1 MTQMIQHALSEEVL
15 DTLMGLFWEKGYSN
29 TSIDELIVATGLN
42 RSILY
47 KFFGGKDKLFLAM
60 LKRFSKNITDQII
73 IPLQNEEN
81 GIEGIKIFF
90 QQFLDFYELIN
101 LRSRGCFLISTAIEI
116 HAHNNEV
123 ADFVNSYMEK
133 IKSAFRN
140 LLLYSR
146 SVGLLKAEIDVE
158 STADFLVGNLFGA
171 MSLCRSSIPKKVF
184 ENHINGVLTFL
195 SNVSSVSNK
204 ST

>member
-15 DTLMGLFWEKGYSN
+15 DKLMGLFWKKGYFN

-42 RSILY
+42 RAILY

-60 LKRFSKNITDQII
+60 LKRFSKNITDQVI

-81 GIEGIKIFF
+81 GIEGIRMFF
-90 QQFLDFYELIN
+90 KQFLEFYELIN
-101 LRSRGCFLISTAIEI
+101 LRARGCFLIATAIEI

-123 ADFVNSYMEK
+123 ADFVNSYMER
-133 IKSAFRN
+133 IRNAFKN
-140 LLLYSR
+140 LLLYSQAD
-146 SVGLLKAEIDVE
+146 GLLKSQIDVE

-171 MSLCRSSIPKKVF
+171 MSLCRSSIPKQVF

-195 SNVSSVSNK
+195 RAC
-204 ST
+204 